1 MASPKNIELSATE
14 LELKRRGRRR
24 LIGAITLGLLIVV
37 FLPMFFD
44 AEPKRDKVSQ
54 QEISIQLP
62 PKDGLAPLP
71 APIAKSPAPASAQA
85 PAGDAAASA
94 NNAASTTAKVV
105 TAEPGAEPAKKVADQ
120 KGADNKVG
128 DAAPPQTALKAAPA
142 KVPGAAASSGNAA
155 DAKQGFVVQIGAF
168 NDADNAKQTVAR
180 MREAKLPVYTDNIAT
195 KSGSVTRVR
204 VGPFKRKEQA
214 EAALAQVKLG
224 GADGKVVPL
233 P

>member
-1 MASPKNIELSATE
+1 MALPKNIELSATE

-71 APIAKSPAPASAQA
+71 APIAKLPAPASAQA
-85 PAGDAAASA
+85 PAADAAASV
-94 NNAASTTAKVV
+94 NKPASTTAKVV
-105 TAEPGAEPAKKVADQ
+105 TAEPKAEPVKKVAD
-120 KGADNKVG
+120 KKVA
-128 DAAPPQTALKAAPA
+128 DAAPPPQTAVKPAPA
-142 KVPGAAASSGNAA
+142 KVPAAAASSGKAA

-180 MREAKLPVYTDNIAT
+180 MKEAKLPVYTDNIAT
-195 KSGSVTRVR
+195 KSGNVTRVR

>member
-44 AEPKRDKVSQ
+44 AEPKHDKVSQ

-85 PAGDAAASA
+85 PAADAAAGA
-94 NNAASTTAKVV
+94 NKPASTTAKVV
-105 TAEPGAEPAKKVADQ
+105 TAEPKTEPKAEPVKKAADK
-120 KGADNKVG
+120 KGSE
-128 DAAPPQTALKAAPA
+128 AAPPTLATAKPAPA
-142 KVPGAAASSGNAA
+142 KVPAAAASPGNGA

-180 MREAKLPVYTDNIAT
+180 MRETKLPVYTDNIAT
-195 KSGSVTRVR
+195 KSGNVTRVR

>member
-44 AEPKRDKVSQ
+44 AEPKHDKVSQ

-85 PAGDAAASA
+85 PAVDA
-94 NNAASTTAKVV
+94 AASTTAKVV
-105 TAEPGAEPAKKVADQ
+105 TAEPKAEPVKKAADK
-120 KGADNKVG
+120 KGSE
-128 DAAPPQTALKAAPA
+128 AAPPTLATAKPAPA
-142 KVPGAAASSGNAA
+142 KVPAAAASPGNVA

-180 MREAKLPVYTDNIAT
+180 MKETKLPVYTDNIAT
-195 KSGSVTRVR
+195 KSGNVTRVR

>member
-71 APIAKSPAPASAQA
+71 APIAKSPAPTAAQA
-85 PAGDAAASA
+85 PAADAAASA
-94 NNAASTTAKVV
+94 NKPASATAKVV
-105 TAEPGAEPAKKVADQ
+105 TAEPEKKAADKKVD
-120 KGADNKVG
+120 DTT
-128 DAAPPQTALKAAPA
+128 PPTQATAKLAPA
-142 KVPGAAASSGNAA
+142 KVPGAPANVGNVAN
-155 DAKQGFVVQIGAF
+155 AKQGFVVQIGAF

-180 MREAKLPVYTDNIAT
+180 MKEAKLPVYTDNIAT
-195 KSGSVTRVR
+195 KNGNVTRVR

-214 EAALAQVKLG
+214 EAAMAQVKLG